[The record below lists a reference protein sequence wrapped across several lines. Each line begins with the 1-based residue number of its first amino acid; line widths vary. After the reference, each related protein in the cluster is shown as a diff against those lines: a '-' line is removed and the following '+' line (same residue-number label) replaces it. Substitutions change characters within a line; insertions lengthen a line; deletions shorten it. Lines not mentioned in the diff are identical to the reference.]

1 MVSAAGAD
9 FVMEV
14 CFFAFAVSLNFEL
27 KSCVSQIVEAS
38 LLCSCSFA
46 SAVFLFHSLVL
57 NLIYD
62 EMSAWGFCTTCI
74 G

>member
-38 LLCSCSFA
+38 FYCVVAHLLLLCSYFI
-46 SAVFLFHSLVL
+46 L
-57 NLIYD
+57 
-62 EMSAWGFCTTCI
+62 
-74 G
+74 